1 MSKKKK
7 RTADRGPTFVGLSPI
22 YEKTKQERIESK
34 YKKHKGRQLDDQ
46 RGAFFVTRATKKILK

>member
-22 YEKTKQERIESK
+22 YEKTKKERVESK
-34 YKKHKGRQLDDQ
+34 YKKHKGRQLEEQSAPFLWPGRRVSID
-46 RGAFFVTRATKKILK
+46 